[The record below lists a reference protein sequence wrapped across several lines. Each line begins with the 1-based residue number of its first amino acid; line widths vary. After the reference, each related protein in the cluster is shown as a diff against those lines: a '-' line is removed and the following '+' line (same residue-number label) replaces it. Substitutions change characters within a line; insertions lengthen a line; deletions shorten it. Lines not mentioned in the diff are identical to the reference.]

1 MFTRPRQ
8 STKCS
13 LKPGFHIIV
22 RVVPVAPVFSN
33 YVQATGIDYMET
45 LQRRPRTIQK
55 DRKDRDDR
63 DRLDRK
69 MSIRKTK
76 TIARDR
82 KYFNGN
88 HFRATGTN
96 KKTETTQNIPQCTV
110 LCSVLCSKNGW
121 INRII
126 FKQRTFYGISAE
138 IRLPI

>member
-13 LKPGFHIIV
+13 LKLGFHIIV

-33 YVQATGIDYMET
+33 YVQATET
-45 LQRRPRTIQK
+45 IIWK
-55 DRKDRDDR
+55 HYRDNR
-63 DRLDRK
+63 GR
-69 MSIRKTK
+69 S
-76 TIARDR
+76 
-82 KYFNGN
+82 
-88 HFRATGTN
+88 
-96 KKTETTQNIPQCTV
+96 KKTEKTGTTAIAWTEKFLSGRPKRSRETVNILMETTFGRPGRPKTTQNIPQCAV